1 MNLYDARNN
10 LVDVLI
16 GVVGESL
23 TYDEVVSDLRLLMN
37 DKTLANFSGINPR
50 PLAQWGRLV
59 SQLSELEAGLSS
71 LTTVLRRHVGN
82 KRDWPSF
89 IAATEEYCVYLDK
102 GRSGDGRFSTT
113 FGRECLIQREQL
125 RKQLHSLSS
134 TYHDVSPAR
143 LERCL
148 NSAMNTCHPNLPRS
162 QVYPPVFSQGA
173 IKSWAILLERTTQ
186 FNQYF
191 DEKFLEILAE
201 NLSSIQEEP
210 PPADQLVAMP
220 DPQPDA
226 QNVYISY
233 AWKDSTPE
241 GKRRGQLVDDLCQ
254 ALRASGIKFLI
265 DREQVN
271 PGERISAFMK
281 AITKGDMIII
291 VLSDR
296 YLQSEFC
303 MYELYGIWTRACQDD
318 NLFLARVIPLA
329 LPDVELKTTQ
339 DFLARG
345 EYWLSQKR
353 DLDNRIGQN
362 LDSVGPLLFDR
373 YKLIKQFAEHATEM
387 LLLLLDKHEPCTF
400 ESQFKEGFREV
411 VAQILAARSN

>member
-1 MNLYDARNN
+1 MAVQFEQVHA
-10 LVDVLI
+10 LVGSL
-16 GVVGESL
+16 VVALGEDL
-23 TYDEVVSDLRLLMN
+23 DLATVVSDLALTGAEGQAIRNSLRLTGHPYQDCRSLIIACN
-37 DKTLANFSGINPR
+37 EYPYGIKNLRNIIYMYLHLKASWVPLEQALR
-50 PLAQWGRLV
+50 P
-59 SQLSELEAGLSS
+59 
-71 LTTVLRRHVGN
+71 
-82 KRDWPSF
+82 F
-89 IAATEEYCVYLDK
+89 
-102 GRSGDGRFSTT
+102 
-113 FGRECLIQREQL
+113 
-125 RKQLHSLSS
+125 
-134 TYHDVSPAR
+134 
-143 LERCL
+143 
-148 NSAMNTCHPNLPRS
+148 
-162 QVYPPVFSQGA
+162 
-173 IKSWAILLERTTQ
+173 LL
-186 FNQYF
+186 
-191 DEKFLEILAE
+191 
-201 NLSSIQEEP
+201 
-210 PPADQLVAMP
+210 ADQLVAMP

-303 MYELYGIWTRACQDD
+303 MYELYGIWTRACQDN